1 MIILDYYKNV
11 DIDKLRE
18 ERLHKLKLEQK
29 KREREKEKNKEKQ
42 KEKQKEIADYLL
54 SRSKDLKL
62 LARVIEDLATELA
75 KEEVSD
81 TKVNICLLTLEA
93 LGKKFD

>member
-11 DIDKLRE
+11 DIDKLME
-18 ERLHKLKLEQK
+18 ERLYRLKLEK
-29 KREREKEKNKEKQ
+29 EKRERE

-62 LARVIEDLATELA
+62 LSRVMEDLATELS
-75 KEEVSD
+75 KEEVSN
-81 TKVNICLLTLEA
+81 TKVKICLLTMEA
-93 LGKKFD
+93 LGKNFE

>member
-1 MIILDYYKNV
+1 MMIILDYYKNA

-18 ERLHKLKLEQK
+18 ERLYKLKLEK
-29 KREREKEKNKEKQ
+29 EKRERE

-54 SRSKDLKL
+54 DRSKDLKL
-62 LARVIEDLATELA
+62 LARVVEDLANELS

-81 TKVNICLLTLEA
+81 TKVRICLLTMEA
-93 LGKKFD
+93 LGKNFD